1 MPLKTYGIYLAYA
14 PAVNLQNQGLGR
26 YLASFLKAA
35 SKRSDVRFVVAC
47 PSWSKEDL
55 LKLCESEGLT
65 HGAFDIISPPQAPLL
80 LRAYEQ
86 YVQHIRRPFRPS
98 LIARLSEAF
107 LSKCTQHRL
116 SIERRLA
123 TSRSLLSL
131 LPWLLYLAILGI
143 LLLPILL
150 VAVAMRLIWVAFSAF
165 RNRFI
170 GLSAI
175 PRNLVRFQ
183 MLSSQPKDEAVVL
196 RLYRFMEQNESDIL
210 IETINGLSHISAW
223 HSPTAFWPSFN
234 RIKAPHVMTV
244 PDVVL
249 KDFPI
254 GFSDVGGDRF
264 LENFNMVE
272 ASIRGSGHFITYSND
287 VKWSMLVDKYH
298 VSPDRIDVV
307 AHAVNDL
314 HAWVDI
320 TGFPDNE
327 ATGRRYAQALFGT
340 ALRKATNIDYAAS
353 FANYSAKF
361 LFYPSQFRPS
371 KNVLSLLTAYYYLL
385 KDRYLPHKL
394 ILTGNPADVPEID
407 KFIRDHNLANDVLCL
422 HGLTVSELAACYK
435 LADLAV
441 NPSLSE
447 GGCPFTFSEA
457 ISVGTPVVM
466 ARIAVTEE
474 IITDP
479 ELQGMMLFDPYIWQ
493 DMAWRI
499 EWAIQNREELRSRQI
514 EAFKKISTRTWDNV
528 VADHIEILNRISAEA
543 APISSRQA

>member
-47 PSWSKEDL
+47 PSWSREDL
-55 LKLCESEGLT
+55 LKLCESEGLAS
-65 HGAFDIISPPQAPLL
+65 GAFDIISPPDTPLL
-80 LRAYEQ
+80 LRAYERYLQ
-86 YVQHIRRPFRPS
+86 RIKRAPRPGVV
-98 LIARLSEAF
+98 ARLREAF
-107 LSKCTQHRL
+107 LSRGTQHRL
-116 SIERRLA
+116 HIERRLA
-123 TSRSLLSL
+123 TSRSLLGL
-131 LPWLLYLAILGI
+131 IPLLLYLVVLGI

-150 VAVAMRLIWVAFSAF
+150 VAVAMRVISAEFSALW
-165 RNRFI
+165 NRFI
-170 GLSAI
+170 GISGI
-175 PRNLVRFQ
+175 PRNLVRLQ
-183 MLSSQPKDEAVVL
+183 MLTSQPKDEAVVL
-196 RLYRFMEQNESDIL
+196 RLYRFMEQHESDIL
-210 IETINGLSHISAW
+210 IETINGLPHISAW
-223 HSPTAFWPSFN
+223 YSPTAFWPSFN

-249 KDFPI
+249 KDFPV

-264 LENFNMVE
+264 LETFNMVQ
-272 ASIRGSGHFITYSND
+272 ASIRGSGHFITFSKD
-287 VKWSMLVDKYH
+287 VKWSTLVDKYNVH
-298 VSPDRIDVV
+298 PDSIEVV
-307 AHAVNDL
+307 PHAVNDL

-327 ATGRRYAQALFGT
+327 ATGRRYAQALFST
-340 ALRKATNIDYAAS
+340 ALRKAINIDYAAS

-371 KNVLSLLTAYYYLL
+371 KNVLSLLTAYYHLL
-385 KDRYLPHKL
+385 KERYLPHKL
-394 ILTGNPADVPEID
+394 ILTGNPKDMPEID
-407 KFIRDHNLANDVLCL
+407 QFIREHNLANDVLCL

-474 IITDP
+474 VITDP

-493 DMAWRI
+493 DMARRI

-514 EAFKKISTRTWDNV
+514 DAFKSLSTRTWDDV
-528 VADHIEILNRISAEA
+528 VADHIEILKRISAEPA
-543 APISSRQA
+543 SISSRQA